1 MRSLQPATT
10 AVHVEEAS
18 ARQEAPQLGEHGR
31 VEQLTGEV
39 DAEWCG
45 ERRKVRQGQEE
56 AGRAAHQRGG
66 VCGEQRVR
74 AIHARAVVEGEVKR
88 ERVQDARDAVDEAR
102 GGEGGD
108 GGRDSFI
115 FMTISIPFFIMTM
128 NTPSIIKTMHT
139 PSLKKTTHPCQ
150 ASQNPTG

>member
-18 ARQEAPQLGEHGR
+18 ARQEAPQLGEHGH
-31 VEQLTGEV
+31 VEQLAGEV
-39 DAEWCG
+39 DTERCG

-66 VCGEQRVR
+66 VRGEQRVR
-74 AIHARAVVEGEVKR
+74 AVHARAVVEGDVEC
-88 ERVQDARDAVDEAR
+88 ERVQDARDAVDEAC

-108 GGRDSFI
+108 GGRGPFI
-115 FMTISIPFFIMTM
+115 FMTMSISFIT
-128 NTPSIIKTMHT
+128 KTMHT
-139 PSLKKTTHPCQ
+139 PSLKKTTHPR
-150 ASQNPTG
+150 

>member
-18 ARQEAPQLGEHGR
+18 TRQEAPQLGEHGR

-39 DAEWCG
+39 DAERCG

-108 GGRDSFI
+108 GGRGPFI
-115 FMTISIPFFIMTM
+115 FMTM
-128 NTPSIIKTMHT
+128 NTPSIIKTTHI
-139 PSLKKTTHPCQ
+139 PPLQKTTHPRQ

>member
-1 MRSLQPATT
+1 M
-10 AVHVEEAS
+10 
-18 ARQEAPQLGEHGR
+18 
-31 VEQLTGEV
+31 EQLTGEV
-39 DAEWCG
+39 DAERCG
-45 ERRKVRQGQEE
+45 ERREVRQGEEE

-66 VCGEQRVR
+66 VRGEQRVR

-108 GGRDSFI
+108 GGRGPFI
-115 FMTISIPFFIMTM
+115 FMTMSISFIT
-128 NTPSIIKTMHT
+128 KTMHTPFITMTTHT
-139 PSLKKTTHPCQ
+139 PSLKKTTHPRQ

>member
-1 MRSLQPATT
+1 M
-10 AVHVEEAS
+10 
-18 ARQEAPQLGEHGR
+18 
-31 VEQLTGEV
+31 EQLTGEV
-39 DAEWCG
+39 DTERCG

-108 GGRDSFI
+108 GGRGPFI
-115 FMTISIPFFIMTM
+115 FMTISIPFFITTM
-128 NTPSIIKTMHT
+128 SIYFITKTMHTPFITMTTHT